1 MVPIQD
7 LADTMNKK
15 TRTIIFAVL
24 FLFAPMAFAC
34 DYPSRPADLP
44 DGATASQ
51 DEMFVGVK
59 AINAYQD
66 AMKAYLKCIEADE
79 IVAVTGMDDVDAEAK
94 GKRSAMFDK
103 KYNAAV
109 EEMTLVVEEF
119 NAQIRAYKQ
128 QSN

>member
-1 MVPIQD
+1 M
-7 LADTMNKK
+7 
-15 TRTIIFAVL
+15 TRAVVAAIF
-24 FLFAPMAFAC
+24 FLFGSVVLAC

-59 AINAYQD
+59 AINAYQT
-66 AMKAYLKCIEADE
+66 AMQTYLECIEGDE
-79 IVAVTGMDDVDAEAK
+79 VVAVTGMDDVDEEAK
-94 GKRSAMFDK
+94 KKRASMFNK

-109 EEMTLVVEEF
+109 DEMTLIVEQF

-128 QSN
+128 QSK